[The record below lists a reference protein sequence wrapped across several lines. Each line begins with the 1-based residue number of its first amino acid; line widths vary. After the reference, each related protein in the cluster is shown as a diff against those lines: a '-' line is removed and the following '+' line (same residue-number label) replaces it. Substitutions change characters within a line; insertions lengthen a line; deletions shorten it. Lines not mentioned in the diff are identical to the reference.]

1 MAAQRVFRPNDSS
14 SSWDLSHMEEE
25 KKRQLILVVYKVASV
40 IVGILLG
47 LALCLSAFAIINA
60 LWCVI
65 ERKNRKDE

>member
-1 MAAQRVFRPNDSS
+1 
-14 SSWDLSHMEEE
+14 MEEE